1 VIDRSSWIVPP
12 VFEWLQ
18 RTGNVPA
25 DDMLRTFNMGIG
37 LIVVCAPEHAAPV
50 LGDLA
55 RQGDPGAHVIGT
67 IHDGRRGV
75 SYR

>member
-1 VIDRSSWIVPP
+1 
-12 VFEWLQ
+12 VFQWLQ

-37 LIVVCAPEHAAPV
+37 LIVVCAPEHAAQV
-50 LGDLA
+50 MDDLA
-55 RQGDPGAHVIGT
+55 QHGDSGARLIGT
-67 IHDGRRGV
+67 IQDGRRGV